1 MIKRVLSGI
10 LLLGL
15 LQVLGAQTTIDK
27 TVATIKLAKTE
38 AISQRQLK
46 SDVENLQKAT
56 GTTFS
61 PEQIKQVLDAR
72 INSLLFVQYCERE
85 KNKRFRF

>member
-1 MIKRVLSGI
+1 MIKRVLPGI
-10 LLLGL
+10 LLFGL
-15 LQVLGAQTTIDK
+15 LQLLSAQTTIDK
-27 TVATIKLAKTE
+27 TVATIKLVKTE

-46 SDVENLQKAT
+46 SDVESLQKAS

-61 PEQIKQVLDAR
+61 SEQIKQVLDAR

-85 KNKRFRF
+85 KISV